1 MGGGGAGGWIKGLI
15 RGKGSR
21 LGEPSGRLG
30 YVSISVVLVF
40 FPCNKVGWGKRPD
53 ERERE

>member
-1 MGGGGAGGWIKGLI
+1 LGGGGAGGWIKGLI